1 MEIQSVYLHYQPSN
15 KLSLWIFL
23 LILFLTGASISNA
36 QTLQDGI
43 YTEAQAERGAE
54 DYAARCASCH
64 SIDLRGN
71 SNSPSLIGLSFM
83 FIWEGRSLGELFNK
97 MSEEM
102 PTEDPG
108 SLTQQSYA
116 AILAYILESN
126 EFPSGDTDLASN
138 AEALAG
144 IQITSQYIISSLYL
158 SYFIIST
165 ILLRII
171 YLISHIYER
180 SRKRI

>member
-1 MEIQSVYLHYQPSN
+1 MYLHYQPSN

-54 DYAARCASCH
+54 DYSARCASCH

-83 FIWEGRSLGELFNK
+83 FIWEGRSLGELFTK

-116 AILAYILESN
+116 AILAYILKSN
-126 EFPSGDTDLASN
+126 EFPSGNTDLASN

-144 IQITSQYIISSLYL
+144 IQITSQ
-158 SYFIIST
+158 
-165 ILLRII
+165 
-171 YLISHIYER
+171 
-180 SRKRI
+180 

>member
-1 MEIQSVYLHYQPSN
+1 MEIQSVYLHYQPSS

-23 LILFLTGASISNA
+23 LILLLTGASISNA

-54 DYAARCASCH
+54 DYSARCASCH

-83 FIWEGRSLGELFNK
+83 FIWEGRSLGELFTK

-116 AILAYILESN
+116 AILAYILKSN
-126 EFPSGDTDLASN
+126 EFPSGETDLASN

-144 IQITSQYIISSLYL
+144 IQITSQ
-158 SYFIIST
+158 
-165 ILLRII
+165 
-171 YLISHIYER
+171 
-180 SRKRI
+180 